1 MHALIPMNTRTQTL
15 PLGAFSKTGLANP
28 QDWQIRQR
36 RLAVDRNL
44 FFFELQNISEKRT
57 YPYEYMYANPTTR
70 SIFEDRTGK
79 SSRLTNSPEVPRCR
93 RERRLPLKAQTSLI
107 ARGAS
112 L

>member
-44 FFFELQNISEKRT
+44 FFFELQNISEETHLSLRIHVRK
-57 YPYEYMYANPTTR
+57 PYY
-70 SIFEDRTGK
+70 
-79 SSRLTNSPEVPRCR
+79 
-93 RERRLPLKAQTSLI
+93 
-107 ARGAS
+107 
-112 L
+112 